1 MLLALISII
10 LSVIMY
16 ATFLPSLTRLIG
28 QFTYKAGVERI
39 SLDSARLKED
49 SSLIIVIR
57 NIGEVKC
64 VIDTIYLFDSVNNLI
79 VARAEKFI
87 VNGKEYDKY
96 SLEISFVVEISGS
109 FGIALTKYKVYKI
122 KVVTT
127 NDVESYYTVS
137 LKDN

>member
-1 MLLALISII
+1 M
-10 LSVIMY
+10 
-16 ATFLPSLTRLIG
+16 
-28 QFTYKAGVERI
+28 
-39 SLDSARLKED
+39 
-49 SSLIIVIR
+49 
-57 NIGEVKC
+57 
-64 VIDTIYLFDSVNNLI
+64 NNLI